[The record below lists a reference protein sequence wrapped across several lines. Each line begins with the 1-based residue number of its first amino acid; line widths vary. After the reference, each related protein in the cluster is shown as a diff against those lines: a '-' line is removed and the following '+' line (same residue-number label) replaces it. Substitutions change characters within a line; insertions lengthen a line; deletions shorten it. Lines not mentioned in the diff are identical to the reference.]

1 MFDEARMTRND
12 SGDPQSRYSVGGGLE
27 LTIVIARFQAGYMHA
42 VNRFPG
48 EKRGNFVFRLVF
60 TNLF

>member
-1 MFDEARMTRND
+1 
-12 SGDPQSRYSVGGGLE
+12 LE
-27 LTIVIARFQAGYMHA
+27 LTIVIAKFQAGYMHA
-42 VNRFPG
+42 VNRFEG

>member
-1 MFDEARMTRND
+1 MFDAARMTR
-12 SGDPQSRYSVGGGLE
+12 SGFSDPQSRYSVGGGLE

-42 VNRFPG
+42 INRFEG